1 MKMVLG
7 FSFLNA
13 HMANES
19 SMVSTQSV
27 INNRMKIAELCEIS
41 GIHKQTIHGYLRM
54 GLLPPPRKVS
64 VNLHLYN
71 ETHLRTLLRI
81 RSLRKD
87 NVSLTQIKELLEDEE
102 SLRSCQGREGAI
114 DSPGAERVDTHLQP
128 CSYRQEEIIEKAS
141 PAISGMV
148 TDWKGI
154 VTELR
159 RMKIYGED
167 IIQGNIGAGQV
178 RIAMSNVAEI
188 TVHEPG
194 EQCQISVTMKN
205 GYSSSVVVSGD
216 SVISG
221 ETVLG
226 SFTIAL
232 NKIARVI
239 LVQSRWGDA
248 KACETVQQN
257 LPAKHGTTAGA
268 CDTIRGFP
276 HK

>member
-1 MKMVLG
+1 
-7 FSFLNA
+7 
-13 HMANES
+13 
-19 SMVSTQSV
+19 
-27 INNRMKIAELCEIS
+27 MKIAELCEIS
-41 GIHKQTIHGYLRM
+41 GINKQTIHGYLRM

-87 NVSLTQIKELLEDEE
+87 NVSLTKIKELLKDEE
-102 SLRSCQGREGAI
+102 SLRSGQGREGVI
-114 DSPGAERVDTHLQP
+114 NSLGTEKVDTRLQP
-128 CSYRQEEIIEKAS
+128 CSYRQEEIFEKAS
-141 PAISGMV
+141 PAISGVV
-148 TDWKGI
+148 TDWKGR

-159 RMKIYGED
+159 RMKINGED
-167 IIQGNIGAGQV
+167 FIQGSIGEGQV

-188 TVHEPG
+188 TVQEPG

-226 SFTIAL
+226 SFMIPL
-232 NKIARVI
+232 NKIAMII
-239 LVQSRWGDA
+239 LV
-248 KACETVQQN
+248 
-257 LPAKHGTTAGA
+257 
-268 CDTIRGFP
+268 
-276 HK
+276 